1 MDLSAFLS
9 FAENI
14 LQVSGF
20 ALLLS
25 CFIAFFVCL
34 LFKCFFKIDN
44 IWRDISIAGTIVL
57 VTAQLIG
64 AFSGVMFPIM
74 LGPDVSD
81 YSISC
86 DPVDLKIVI
95 PDSLIDEEVAA
106 KLNHTSVKRSIFNMY
121 TVNISVNNLNPL
133 RKYNKQ
139 VYITSSCPPEFEV
152 NVFSPVL
159 KIDHSSELRIGTRL
173 NDLRT
178 DWKYPIVVQATGADG
193 KKRNCTISIRAISEY
208 EANPTMT
215 LNNRGVEL
223 YNLGKYNE
231 SIEDFDRAIEIDTQN
246 AVAWSNKGAALASM
260 GKYDD
265 ALEAFNKTIEIDPQ
279 HAGAWFNKGAAL
291 ESLRRYNDSL
301 EALDKAIKIDPQD
314 SKAWYNKG
322 KVLLA
327 LNRTADADEAFAKV
341 KDLGYTSI
349 SP

>member
-25 CFIAFFVCL
+25 CFIAFFVYL
-34 LFKCFFKIDN
+34 LFKCFFKINN

-260 GKYDD
+260 DLYND
-265 ALEAFNKTIEIDPQ
+265 ALESFNNATKFNPQ
-279 HAGAWFNKGAAL
+279 YSAAWHGKGFVLENQGKITRGLMRLSQQAL
-291 ESLRRYNDSL
+291 SKYV
-301 EALDKAIKIDPQD
+301 DKEPDI
-314 SKAWYNKG
+314 Y
-322 KVLLA
+322 
-327 LNRTADADEAFAKV
+327 
-341 KDLGYTSI
+341 
-349 SP
+349 